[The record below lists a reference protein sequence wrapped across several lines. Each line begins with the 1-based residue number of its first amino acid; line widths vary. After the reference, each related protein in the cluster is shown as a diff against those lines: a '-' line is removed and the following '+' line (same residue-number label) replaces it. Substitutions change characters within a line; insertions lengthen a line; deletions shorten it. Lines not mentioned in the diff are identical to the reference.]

1 MKYLF
6 YPIAI
11 LFLALTCTEFFPV
24 LMYACKHIAVY
35 QWLLYGM
42 EHILSSEGLIFSL
55 VMSSE
60 CKQHL
65 MRPRMLLLA

>member
-24 LMYACKHIAVY
+24 LMRADILQYTNGYFMA
-35 QWLLYGM
+35 WG
-42 EHILSSEGLIFSL
+42 HILLLEDSTSSL
-55 VMSSE
+55 VTNNG
-60 CKQHL
+60 CKQL
-65 MRPRMLLLA
+65 LTKLRMRLLE